1 VRKKFLK
8 FAAIFAFFFLLG
20 IGIFLFFSFYV
31 SLPKTKGK
39 VQLKGLISDVQII
52 WDRWGIPHIF
62 AQNEKDLFFA
72 TGFIHAQERMWQM
85 EITRRAGFGRL
96 SEIFGRMTLERDKF
110 LRNLGLKEAAQRDYE
125 SLAPEMKELLLSYSQ
140 GVNSWILSRKF
151 NWPPEFLLLR
161 LRPEPWNVIDTIIIK
176 EIMALL
182 LSVDY
187 ASEVV
192 REKLVKKLGPQKALK
207 ILEEGVEIP
216 STTSEE
222 PFSSAEIR
230 NSFLFQGSNN
240 WVLSGSRTQSEKPL
254 LANDPHLEISLPPVW
269 YEVQLYCPSMN
280 VTGVTFPGVP
290 LVILGHN
297 QSIAWGMTNSG
308 ADVQDLY
315 IEKLDSSKEKYFD
328 GDGWRSL
335 TRKEEIILVRG
346 AEKPEKLDVLWTERG
361 PIISPII
368 IDSRV
373 PYSLKWTIYEGGKT
387 FEAVYLLNKAQN
399 WKNFAEALK
408 YFNAPSQNF
417 VYADTHGD
425 IGYYLS
431 GKIPLRAKEV
441 GLFPYPGWKEE
452 GKWQGFLEEG
462 KKPTIHNPAEGV
474 IVTANNKITPDDYP
488 YYISCDWDAPFRAER
503 IKELLL
509 KQEKHSVESL
519 KRIQNDVYSKNGEL
533 FLPLIR
539 ELKGAEGNAA
549 KAQAVLKDWNFE
561 MTSGK
566 EAALFEVFMDF
577 FHEEA
582 LKDELGEDFK
592 SFDSLFR
599 RKWAGLLRILSDP
612 LSPWFDNKGTAR
624 VEDRAEIVK
633 ISLAKAYEWLEK
645 NYGTQ
650 DHWDWMKMHSIKFQ
664 HELGQVPLFW
674 FFNRGPYP
682 MNGDPFTV
690 RASFS
695 KIYKTTHGASFRQII
710 DLSNLKNSISV
721 ITSGE
726 SGHFLSRHYGDQI
739 SLWLGGQ
746 YHPMLFERKDI
757 QENASGILTLKPK
770 E

>member
-1 VRKKFLK
+1 VKKKFLK

-20 IGIFLFFSFYV
+20 VSVFLFFSFYV

-39 VQLKGLISDVQII
+39 VQLKGLTSDVQII
-52 WDRWGIPHIF
+52 RDRWGIPHIF
-62 AQNEKDLFFA
+62 AQNEKDLFYA

-125 SLAPEMKELLLSYSQ
+125 NLTPGMKELLFSYSQ

-161 LRPEPWNVIDTIIIK
+161 HRPEPWNVMDTIIIK

-192 REKLVKKLGPQKALK
+192 REKLVKKLGPQKALE

-216 STTSEE
+216 LTTSEE
-222 PFSSAEIR
+222 PFSSAEIK

-240 WVLSGSRTQSEKPL
+240 WVLSGSRTQSGKPL
-254 LANDPHLEISLPPVW
+254 LANDPHLEISLPPAW
-269 YEVQLYCPSMN
+269 YEAQLYCPSMN
-280 VTGVTFPGVP
+280 VIGVTLPGVP

-315 IEKLDSSKEKYFD
+315 LEKLDSSREKYFA
-328 GDGWRSL
+328 GDGWKPL

-368 IDSRV
+368 IDSQV
-373 PYSLKWTIYEGGKT
+373 PYSLKWTIHEGGKT
-387 FEAVYLLNKAQN
+387 FEAIFLLNKAQN
-399 WKNFAEALK
+399 WKDFAEALK
-408 YFNAPSQNF
+408 YFDAPSQNF
-417 VYADTHGD
+417 VYADIQGD

-452 GKWQGFLEEG
+452 GKWRGFLEEE
-462 KKPTIHNPAEGV
+462 KKPNIHNPAEGV

-488 YYISCDWDAPFRAER
+488 YYISCDWDAPFRAKR

-509 KQEKHSVESL
+509 KHEKHSVESL
-519 KRIQNDVYSKNGEL
+519 KPIQNDVYSKNGEL

-539 ELKGAEGNAA
+539 ELKDAEGKAA
-549 KAQAVLKDWNFE
+549 KAQAILKGWNLE

-577 FHEEA
+577 FHEEV

-612 LSPWFDNKGTAR
+612 FSPWFNNKSTAR
-624 VEDRAEIVK
+624 VENRAEIVK
-633 ISLAKAYEWLEK
+633 TSLARAYEWLEK
-645 NYGTQ
+645 NYGAQ
-650 DHWDWMKMHSIKFQ
+650 DDWDWMRMHSIKFQ
-664 HELGQVPLFW
+664 HALGQAPLFW

-695 KIYKTTHGASFRQII
+695 GSYKTTHGASFRQII

-726 SGHFLSRHYGDQI
+726 SGHFLSRHYDDQI
-739 SLWLGGQ
+739 SLWLEGQ

-757 QENASGILTLKPK
+757 QENASGTLLLKASQ
-770 E
+770 